1 MRNNRHHS
9 ARAILVSG
17 KLLQVRKPH
26 IGVVQMTG
34 GRIKNQ
40 QVRRTRLR
48 QSRHQLNVHLTIK
61 LIHPQAVQVLK
72 TAFLQP
78 AARTGTTKNRQIIG
92 EHLRHVIVHT
102 HVLLGGGHVRRVDNV
117 TDTTQLLHRNRLR
130 LRITIAPKNLA
141 TRQRQTAG
149 KSQTQRGALHLA
161 IRLNNDDLA
170 LIYRKR
176 GTTKKGVVTPLSP
189 NIVNAKHE

>member
-102 HVLLGGGHVRRVDNV
+102 HVLLRGSHIGRINNV

-149 KSQTQRGALHLA
+149 KSQTQRGTFHLA

>member
-34 GRIKNQ
+34 GRVKNQ

-48 QSRHQLNVHLTIK
+48 QSRHQLNVHLTVK
-61 LIHPQAVQVLK
+61 LIHPQVVQVLK

-92 EHLRHVIVHT
+92 EHLRHVVVHT

-130 LRITIAPKNLA
+130 LTIPGAPENPA
-141 TRQRQTAG
+141 TRQGQTAG

-161 IRLNNDDLA
+161 IRLNNDDLT

>member
-34 GRIKNQ
+34 GRVKNQ

-48 QSRHQLNVHLTIK
+48 QSRHQLNVHLTIQ

-102 HVLLGGGHVRRVDNV
+102 HVLLRGSHIGRINNV

-149 KSQTQRGALHLA
+149 KSQTQRGTFHLA